1 MLKHAIIVFLGGGL
15 GSVLRYL
22 VTKIL
27 NQDGFAIPF
36 GTFGVNILGSLVIG
50 FVLGLASRTEILSS
64 NLVLFFVVGFCGGF
78 TTFSS
83 FAMENQ
89 AFLRSGDYLNF
100 FFYCFGSILLGI
112 LAVILGLYLSK
123 LA

>member
-1 MLKHAIIVFLGGGL
+1 MLKHAIIIFLGGGL
-15 GSVLRYL
+15 GSVLRFL
-22 VTKIL
+22 ITKIL
-27 NQDGFAIPF
+27 NQDGFSIPF
-36 GTFGVNILGSLVIG
+36 GTFTVNILGSLVIG

-64 NLVLFFVVGFCGGF
+64 NLVLFLAVGFCGGF

-83 FAMENQ
+83 FAIENQ
-89 AFLRSGDYLNF
+89 VLLRSGDYVNF
-100 FFYCFGSILLGI
+100 FFYIFGSILLGI

>member
-36 GTFGVNILGSLVIG
+36 GTFGVNILGSLIIG
-50 FVLGLASRTEILSS
+50 FVLGLASRSEILNS
-64 NLVLFFVVGFCGGF
+64 NLVLFFAVGFCGGF

-83 FAMENQ
+83 FAIENQ
-89 AFLRSGDYLNF
+89 VLLRSGDYLNF
-100 FFYCFGSILLGI
+100 FFYTFGSILLGI
-112 LAVILGLYLSK
+112 LAVFLGLFLSK
-123 LA
+123 LT